1 MKYIRTK
8 DRIYE
13 LESDFLNN
21 KGVRVGYNVV
31 GQEEVVLI
39 ENNSIIQ
46 SDTIE
51 ELCDEFVLHYEPL
64 DDIPIPWASYERRSN
79 SWNKNKEMLVKELKN
94 TSGRKP
100 IVRGAIWTDKGLI
113 YVAKMNDK
121 GELELI

>member
-13 LESDFLNN
+13 IESDYLNN

-39 ENNSIIQ
+39 ENNNIIQ
-46 SDTIE
+46 ADTIE
-51 ELCDEFVLHYEPL
+51 ELCDELIVISKTQNFITTYSTAVYNLAHISAIIDHLIDRY
-64 DDIPIPWASYERRSN
+64 D
-79 SWNKNKEMLVKELKN
+79 VK
-94 TSGRKP
+94 
-100 IVRGAIWTDKGLI
+100 GAIWTNKGLT
-113 YVAKMNDK
+113 YVAKMNEK